1 MARSM
6 ARSTG
11 LSFTSAA
18 CCVLVLTVA
27 AVPAKTPKTSTARVD
42 PYVQQFAAT
51 LTRSQDSA
59 TGASKQLGTTLD
71 DALQA
76 KQVARLSVIVKC
88 NHYDVIEV
96 IYRDGSI
103 KVVDDPR
110 APIGRNEPL
119 DRDQLD
125 SLASSLPGFVWG
137 EIECDS

>member
-1 MARSM
+1 MALM
-6 ARSTG
+6 AAT
-11 LSFTSAA
+11 
-18 CCVLVLTVA
+18 VL
-27 AVPAKTPKTSTARVD
+27 AKTPDVGAVQTN
-42 PYVQQFAAT
+42 PYVQQFAAS
-51 LTRSQDSA
+51 LTASPDSTSSVA
-59 TGASKQLGTTLD
+59 KQLGITLD

-76 KQVARLSVIVKC
+76 KQVARLSVVVKC

-110 APIGRNEPL
+110 APIGRNEPV

-125 SLASSLPGFVWG
+125 RLATSLPGFVWG

>member
-1 MARSM
+1 MALT
-6 ARSTG
+6 AST
-11 LSFTSAA
+11 
-18 CCVLVLTVA
+18 VL
-27 AVPAKTPKTSTARVD
+27 AKTPNAGAVQTN
-42 PYVQQFAAT
+42 PYVQQFTAT
-51 LTRSQDSA
+51 LTASPGSTSSA
-59 TGASKQLGTTLD
+59 AKQLGITLD

-76 KQVARLSVIVKC
+76 KQVARLSVVVKC

-110 APIGRNEPL
+110 APIGRNEPV

-125 SLASSLPGFVWG
+125 RLATSLPGFVWG

>member
-1 MARSM
+1 MALAAATVLAKSPN
-6 ARSTG
+6 TG
-11 LSFTSAA
+11 AA
-18 CCVLVLTVA
+18 QM
-27 AVPAKTPKTSTARVD
+27 D
-42 PYVQQFAAT
+42 PYVQQFAAI
-51 LTRSQDSA
+51 LALSEDSS
-59 TGASKQLGTTLD
+59 TGTAKQLGSTLD

-125 SLASSLPGFVWG
+125 RLATSLPGFVWG
-137 EIECDS
+137 EIDCDS

>member
-1 MARSM
+1 MT
-6 ARSTG
+6 RSTG
-11 LSFTSAA
+11 SSLTYAA
-18 CCVLVLTVA
+18 CCLMALTAATVL
-27 AVPAKTPKTSTARVD
+27 AKTPNAGAVQTN

-51 LTRSQDSA
+51 LTGSPDSTSSA
-59 TGASKQLGTTLD
+59 AKQLGITLD

-76 KQVARLSVIVKC
+76 KQVARLSVVVKC

-110 APIGRNEPL
+110 APIGRNEPV

-125 SLASSLPGFVWG
+125 KLATSLPGFVWG

>member
-1 MARSM
+1 M
-6 ARSTG
+6 ARSTK
-11 LSFTSAA
+11 LSVSCAA
-18 CCVLVLTVA
+18 CCVMALTA
-27 AVPAKTPKTSTARVD
+27 ATVPAKTPNTRTVQID
-42 PYVQQFAAT
+42 PYVQQFAASFM
-51 LTRSQDSA
+51 RSADSSTSA
-59 TGASKQLGTTLD
+59 AKQLGTTLD

-125 SLASSLPGFVWG
+125 RLAHTLPGFVWG
-137 EIECDS
+137 EIECDW

>member
-1 MARSM
+1 M
-6 ARSTG
+6 ARSTE
-11 LSFTSAA
+11 LSFTCAA
-18 CCVLVLTVA
+18 CCVIALTA
-27 AVPAKTPKTSTARVD
+27 ATVSAKTPNTGTVQTD
-42 PYVQQFAAT
+42 PYVQLFAAS
-51 LTRSQDSA
+51 LTRSQDSSTSA
-59 TGASKQLGTTLD
+59 AKQLGTTLD

-96 IYRDGSI
+96 VYRDGSI

-125 SLASSLPGFVWG
+125 RLANTLPGFVWG
-137 EIECDS
+137 EIECDW

>member
-1 MARSM
+1 M
-6 ARSTG
+6 
-11 LSFTSAA
+11 
-18 CCVLVLTVA
+18 VLTA
-27 AVPAKTPKTSTARVD
+27 ATVPAKTPKAGTAQMD
-42 PYVQQFAAT
+42 PYAQQFAAT
-51 LTRSQDSA
+51 LTQSQDSSTSA
-59 TGASKQLGTTLD
+59 AQQLGTTLD

-125 SLASSLPGFVWG
+125 RLASALPGFVWG
-137 EIECDS
+137 EIECDL

>member
-1 MARSM
+1 MARF
-6 ARSTG
+6 TG
-11 LSFTSAA
+11 LSFTCAA
-18 CCVLVLTVA
+18 YCVIALA
-27 AVPAKTPKTSTARVD
+27 AASVPAKTPNTGTGQLD

-51 LTRSQDSA
+51 LTRSQDSS
-59 TGASKQLGTTLD
+59 TGAAKQLGTALD

-125 SLASSLPGFVWG
+125 SLAISLPGFVWG

>member
-1 MARSM
+1 M
-6 ARSTG
+6 
-11 LSFTSAA
+11 SAA
-18 CCVLVLTVA
+18 CCGLMLTA
-27 AVPAKTPKTSTARVD
+27 AVPAKTPKTSTAQVD

-51 LTRSQDSA
+51 LTRSQDPS
-59 TGASKQLGTTLD
+59 TGAAKQLGTTLD

-110 APIGRNEPL
+110 APTGRNEPL

-125 SLASSLPGFVWG
+125 SLATSLPGFVWG

>member
-1 MARSM
+1 M
-6 ARSTG
+6 
-11 LSFTSAA
+11 
-18 CCVLVLTVA
+18 VLTAATVA
-27 AVPAKTPKTSTARVD
+27 AKTPKAGTAQID
-42 PYVQQFAAT
+42 PYVQQFAAS
-51 LTRSQDSA
+51 LTQGQDSSTSTA
-59 TGASKQLGTTLD
+59 RQLGTTLD

-125 SLASSLPGFVWG
+125 RLASALPGFVWG
-137 EIECDS
+137 EIECDL

>member
-1 MARSM
+1 MSLTAATVSANTRN
-6 ARSTG
+6 A
-11 LSFTSAA
+11 FT
-18 CCVLVLTVA
+18 VQ
-27 AVPAKTPKTSTARVD
+27 PN
-42 PYVQQFAAT
+42 PYVQQFAAS
-51 LTRSQDSA
+51 LTRSEDST
-59 TGASKQLGTTLD
+59 TGADKQLGITLD

-76 KQVARLSVIVKC
+76 KQVARLSVILKC

-110 APIGRNEPL
+110 APIGRNEPV

-125 SLASSLPGFVWG
+125 RLAASLPGFVWG

>member
-1 MARSM
+1 
-6 ARSTG
+6 
-11 LSFTSAA
+11 LSFTCAV
-18 CCVLVLTVA
+18 CCVMALTA
-27 AVPAKTPKTSTARVD
+27 ATLPAKTPNTRTVQID
-42 PYVQQFAAT
+42 PYVQQFAASF
-51 LTRSQDSA
+51 TRSADSSTSA
-59 TGASKQLGTTLD
+59 AKQLGTTLD

-125 SLASSLPGFVWG
+125 RLANTLPGFVWG

>member
-1 MARSM
+1 M

-11 LSFTSAA
+11 LSFICAA
-18 CCVLVLTVA
+18 CCLTALA
-27 AVPAKTPKTSTARVD
+27 AATALAKTPNTRTPQLD
-42 PYVQQFAAT
+42 PYVQQFAASLT
-51 LTRSQDSA
+51 LNQDSS
-59 TGASKQLGTTLD
+59 TGAAKQLGTTLD

-125 SLASSLPGFVWG
+125 RLATSLPGFVWG
-137 EIECDS
+137 EIECDV

>member
-1 MARSM
+1 MLCHGADGRDRAGENSKHRHRSNQIRTCSNSPPVSRE
-6 ARSTG
+6 AQDS
-11 LSFTSAA
+11 STSAA
-18 CCVLVLTVA
+18 
-27 AVPAKTPKTSTARVD
+27 
-42 PYVQQFAAT
+42 
-51 LTRSQDSA
+51 
-59 TGASKQLGTTLD
+59 KQLGTTLD

-125 SLASSLPGFVWG
+125 RLANTLPGFVWG